1 MPARERGQPACRSR
15 NRARYAPGAIPAARR
30 NCALKRCTLAKPDCS
45 ATTSSFTCVVPS
57 SNRARAILTR
67 WISSRIPRPS
77 ARKNLHC
84 RPDLD
89 PCPTFGVHPSL
100 PN

>member
-1 MPARERGQPACRSR
+1 
-15 NRARYAPGAIPAARR
+15 
-30 NCALKRCTLAKPDCS
+30 
-45 ATTSSFTCVVPS
+45 VPS